1 MDAAI
6 NGGRGISNTDEDRV
20 SVAGAARPEFGHGST
35 TPVERRVATAMKIS
49 LPRTDGSLK
58 TLTLKAA
65 PLKPEGTRMPF
76 NRTVYAHAHVIVDPF
91 ATVDPWDR
99 SPAIDW
105 DATLAFREH
114 LYGLGFKVSE
124 ATDTAQR
131 GMGLDW
137 PEASE
142 LIRRSLRHARSLGAD
157 VVCGVGTDQLQ
168 ARPGVTLAQVEAAYR
183 AQMEVVE
190 AEGGRAILMPS
201 RALARCAT
209 SARDYLAV
217 YGRILREA
225 RQPVV
230 IHWLGSMLDPR
241 LEGYWGSNNIA
252 AAQATLLELV
262 EQHADKIEGVKISLM
277 DSPLETSVRRRLPP
291 GVKMFAGD
299 DFDYAEK
306 IQGDGSSFSHGL
318 LAIFGAIAPVA
329 ALAEGRTAEF
339 RAILD
344 PTLALARELFRAPTR
359 HYKVGIVLLA
369 WLNGHQR
376 HFSMLGGLQGARG
389 AVHYAKVF
397 EYADACG
404 ALSDPELAVD
414 RMRKLLAVSCGI
426 DA

>member
-1 MDAAI
+1 
-6 NGGRGISNTDEDRV
+6 
-20 SVAGAARPEFGHGST
+20 
-35 TPVERRVATAMKIS
+35 MKIS
-49 LPRTDGSLK
+49 LPQIDGSLK
-58 TLTLKAA
+58 TLTLKAT
-65 PLKPEGTRMPF
+65 PLKPAGTRTPF
-76 NRTVYAHAHVIVDPF
+76 NRTVYAHAHVVVDPF

-142 LIRRSLRHARSLGAD
+142 LIRRSLRHARSVGAD

-201 RALARCAT
+201 RALARCAA
-209 SARDYLAV
+209 SASDYLAV
-217 YGRILREA
+217 YGRILRDA

-241 LEGYWGSNNIA
+241 LEGYWGSKDIA
-252 AAQATLLELV
+252 VAQETVLELV
-262 EQHADKIEGVKISLM
+262 EQHAGKIEGVKISLM
-277 DSPLETSVRRRLPP
+277 DSPLEASVRSRLPP

-306 IQGDGSSFSHGL
+306 IQGDGRSFSHGL

-329 ALAEGRTAEF
+329 ALAFGKLAEGRPEEF

-414 RMRKLLAVSCGI
+414 RMRKLLSVTCGV